1 MLAFLF
7 LIAAQAGIQVFSC
20 LPVSA
25 KMDTSLSRYD
35 RWSPVV
41 CFRAASLNPAT
52 HLAYRRGLD
61 ITIECAS

>member
-7 LIAAQAGIQVFSC
+7 VIAAQAGIQVLFC

-25 KMDTSLSRYD
+25 KMDTGLRRYD

-41 CFRAASLNPAT
+41 CFRAASLKPVT
-52 HLAYRRGLD
+52 HVAYRRGSD